1 MEQELVITKAKY
13 INDRAYIPLTV
24 MAANQQQKYIDLL
37 TSKDAEVANKEMAE
51 KLLEEY
57 LPSVEKI
64 LKVLT
69 SMEEEASAFT
79 GELEKLYKSA
89 LRLTY
94 ILRVRFGTLLDFL
107 AGEETDGAKVNAL
120 LGQTFYDFHNSV
132 LEFNN
137 LYALIV
143 KGEGTYN
150 LNSES
155 ISLVQKGMTY
165 WEISDVLRMPCS
177 VNKGDTYYWTSDEGN
192 FTLVVTFDEEGE
204 ASHVHVNE

>member
-37 TSKDAEVANKEMAE
+37 TSKDAEVANREMAE

-155 ISLVQKGMTY
+155 IPLVQKGMTY